1 MFGIFTGTLANA
13 GLIIIGTAVGIVFKT
28 EKLKKIGERIFQ
40 VFALFVMVMGFEGAL
55 GVEQPVFCLIS
66 IIVGV
71 ALGEILD
78 LDAAFNRFGNKLQS
92 IFVKGEQKN
101 GDFAEGFVQASLLFC
116 IGSMAIM
123 GAMQS
128 GLQNEHTIYYTKG
141 VLDMISACTMAM
153 GLGIGVGFSALSILV
168 YQGLLTVGASLLA
181 PILSDSI
188 VTISVQIGSL
198 FLIAIATNMFGITRL
213 KVANFLPAMFIPMIW
228 QAISMLLA

>member
-13 GLIIIGTAVGIVFKT
+13 GLIIIGTAVGILFKT

-55 GVEQPVFCLIS
+55 GVDQPVFCLIS

-71 ALGEILD
+71 AIGELLD
-78 LDAAFNRFGNKLQS
+78 LDAAFNRFGEKMQR
-92 IFVKGEQKN
+92 IFVKGEQD

-213 KVANFLPAMFIPMIW
+213 KVANFLPAMFIPMLW
-228 QAISMLLA
+228 QAISLLFA

>member
-13 GLIIIGTAVGIVFKT
+13 GLIIIGTAVGILFKT

-55 GVEQPVFCLIS
+55 GVDQPVFCLIS

-71 ALGEILD
+71 AIGELLD
-78 LDAAFNRFGNKLQS
+78 LDAAFNRFGEKMQR
-92 IFVKGEQKN
+92 IFVKGEQD

-181 PILSDSI
+181 PILRDSI

-213 KVANFLPAMFIPMIW
+213 KVANFLPAMFIPMLW
-228 QAISMLLA
+228 QAISLLFA